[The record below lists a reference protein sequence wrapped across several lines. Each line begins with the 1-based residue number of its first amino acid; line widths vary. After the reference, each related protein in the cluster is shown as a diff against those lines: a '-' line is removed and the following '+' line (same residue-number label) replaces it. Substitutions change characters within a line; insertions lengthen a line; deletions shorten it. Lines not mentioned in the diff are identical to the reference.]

1 MMFNTNPEEHE
12 ELEVLIREAGAKLMA
27 LWPKKNPAPLNMRTK
42 PDGSMVTEAD
52 LLANETLI
60 QGLKS
65 LFPGDAILS
74 EEDENIPD
82 LAAANRIWIM
92 DPLDGTQSF
101 IDGDDDFSILVA
113 LCENNVLTYG
123 AMYFPARDLFA
134 AARKGEGAFVN
145 RSKVSVG
152 SNPHLRDRSVYVRN
166 YEPKPSRH
174 LYDQWMDSG
183 LAFLCVANGTLDGV
197 ILKTGRHKEWDI
209 AAPLVMVEE
218 AGGRVTDERGRP
230 LSFKHGRTS
239 YKYLVASNG
248 RTHSAVST
256 LF

>member
-1 MMFNTNPEEHE
+1 MFITNTKEHE
-12 ELEVLIREAGAKLMA
+12 ALEAVVRDAGSKLMA
-27 LWPKKNPAPLNMRTK
+27 LWPKRNPKPLSMREK

-60 QGLKS
+60 QGIKS
-65 LFPGDAILS
+65 IFPDDAILS
-74 EEDENIPD
+74 EEDEKNAE
-82 LAAANRIWIM
+82 LAHANRIWIM

-101 IDGDDDFSILVA
+101 IDGDDDFSILLA
-113 LCENNVLTYG
+113 LSENNVLTYG

-134 AARKGEGAFVN
+134 VARKGEGAFVN
-145 RSKVSVG
+145 RAKVQVG
-152 SNPHLRDRSVYVRN
+152 SNPKLRERSVYVRN
-166 YEPKPSRH
+166 YQPKPSQH

-183 LAFLCVANGTLDGV
+183 LAFLCLANGTLDGV

-218 AGGRVTDERGRP
+218 AGGRVTDEKGRP
-230 LSFKHGRTS
+230 LSFKHGRTN
-239 YKYLVASNG
+239 YQYLLASNG
-248 RTHSAVST
+248 QTHSQLSA